1 MQPASLRSPGLGNGI
16 RHFHARHPRHDGH
29 TSRRRPGHN
38 PVHFPGT
45 DGVAEV
51 IAGFLTDGAVDRS
64 VRDGLDAMDVTVAI
78 CALLGTTGP
87 DDSGARAR
95 RLLDLFI
102 GSLGDQG
109 E

>member
-1 MQPASLRSPGLGNGI
+1 MLATRGMMDTLRAAGQATTP
-16 RHFHARHPRHDGH
+16 F
-29 TSRRRPGHN
+29 TS
-38 PVHFPGT
+38 PGT

-64 VRDGLDAMDVTVAI
+64 LRDGLDAMDVTVAI

-95 RLLDLFI
+95 RLLDVFI